1 MRSTQLVDMMTS
13 LTLDSSLHETQLE
26 DEAYQRNTQTADDF
40 PPGTSVHIAGDP
52 RRWIVDSRSIDGII
66 LTWRDDL
73 ALQFIPAGQLWR
85 IDPTR

>member
-13 LTLDSSLHETQLE
+13 LTLDCSLHETQLE

-52 RRWIVDSRSIDGII
+52 RHWIVDSRWPNGDITLVRLPHHLYVTAD
-66 LTWRDDL
+66 
-73 ALQFIPAGQLWR
+73 QLWR